1 MASGLPEPEEPE
13 EPIKPDE
20 PEEPRKPEEPEVPH
34 KPEEPQKPEEP
45 EEPEIDR
52 TGLSRRTKVLNSWRN
67 DEFSSST
74 LRNFKPIKVGNDH
87 F

>member
-20 PEEPRKPEEPEVPH
+20 PEEPHKPEEPEEPH

-45 EEPEIDR
+45 EIDR
-52 TGLSRRTKVLNSWRN
+52 TGLSRTTKVLNSWRN
-67 DEFSSST
+67 DEFSSFT
-74 LRNFKPIKVGNDH
+74 LWNFKPLKAGIHYFD
-87 F
+87 